1 MTSRIQSDLL
11 LVDGA
16 LRSCP
21 SRALL
26 KAGSFDAW
34 AACNTSLQ
42 AVLSVLHESVLADQQ
57 GGSAAAVSML
67 WRKSSASKKLLA
79 LLRAVV
85 EEAHALQGEAAH
97 ACAAARTV
105 RCRAVHGSISV
116 ISFFWPRT
124 QQSTT
129 LWPAMREWIA
139 ELGGI
144 KSVWTALA
152 WLVSLPTQYFEAA
165 DHRLLRESAHS
176 VIALTYCLFGLRR
189 PVELSQ
195 HAAVTTALGSV
206 LGNMLPRDFAAG
218 NADMW
223 DVRVVFHAIAALCQ
237 LEYVMEPEHLNDM
250 FYNVTS
256 LQQLEGCT
264 LAAHLHKPLL
274 VFWPHLVAEMR
285 RQHRCL
291 QESTGESPPPGNG
304 LPSLKVRGNAGY
316 IHSRFAFAGFSGSTF
331 CFCYNVSLSKM
342 MCLILV

>member
-1 MTSRIQSDLL
+1 MALFDPAPAELCLSVITVARWMRGLLAMPACRRCCPSCVIPYSRIRAAAPLRPRCP
-11 LVDGA
+11 GA
-16 LRSCP
+16 RAAPARSCSP
-21 SRALL
+21 SCE
-26 KAGSFDAW
+26 SVVED
-34 AACNTSLQ
+34 TSL
-42 AVLSVLHESVLADQQ
+42 S
-57 GGSAAAVSML
+57 
-67 WRKSSASKKLLA
+67 
-79 LLRAVV
+79 
-85 EEAHALQGEAAH
+85 GEAVAL
-97 ACAAARTV
+97 TV
-105 RCRAVHGSISV
+105 RCRAVHGSIGV
-116 ISFFWPRT
+116 ISFFWQRT

-304 LPSLKVRGNAGY
+304 LPSLKVR
-316 IHSRFAFAGFSGSTF
+316 
-331 CFCYNVSLSKM
+331 
-342 MCLILV
+342 

>member
-1 MTSRIQSDLL
+1 MPMSSRIQSYLL

-34 AACNTSLQ
+34 TACNTSLQ
-42 AVLSVLHESVLADQQ
+42 AVLPVLHESVLADQQ
-57 GGSAAAVSML
+57 GGSSAAAVSMH
-67 WRKSSASKKLLA
+67 WRKSSASKKLLV

-97 ACAAARTV
+97 AGAAARTV

-116 ISFFWPRT
+116 ITFFWPRT
-124 QQSTT
+124 PQSTT
-129 LWPAMREWIA
+129 LWIAMREWIA

-144 KSVWTALA
+144 KSVWMALA
-152 WLVSLPTQYFEAA
+152 WMAPLPTQDFEAA
-165 DHRLLRESAHS
+165 DHRLLKESVQS
-176 VIALTYCLFGLRR
+176 VLALTRCMFGLRR

-195 HAAVTTALGSV
+195 HSAVTTAMGSMLGD
-206 LGNMLPRDFAAG
+206 MLPRDFAAG
-218 NADMW
+218 NADAW
-223 DVRVVFHAIAALCQ
+223 DVHLVFHAIAALCQ
-237 LEYVMEPEHLNDM
+237 LEYVVEPEHLNDM
-250 FYNVTS
+250 IYNVTS
-256 LQQLEGCT
+256 LGQLEGCM

-304 LPSLKVRGNAGY
+304 LPSLKVR
-316 IHSRFAFAGFSGSTF
+316 
-331 CFCYNVSLSKM
+331 
-342 MCLILV
+342 